1 MQASA
6 VCHCRLGTC
15 SLVHACAVCTC
26 MSVPASSVCNCRL
39 GTCASVPAS
48 VGFHCTSGACS
59 SVHASVASAT
69 VGWVHAA
76 RCTQLVSAAVSWVHA
91 AGCARVLPAAVR
103 RAVWSYTRASMSAAV
118 DWARAATR
126 AQPACGLGDV
136 PRRAC
141 ARTCVLLSV
150 CNAGRLS
157 ALLRVEVFVL
167 GPKCSGCASCWHTCA
182 RLGSAEVS

>member
-1 MQASA
+1 MQFGAR
-6 VCHCRLGTC
+6 VCCLYMHVGACKFCVQLKVGHVRFGACKCRFPLY
-15 SLVHACAVCTC
+15 VWC
-26 MSVPASSVCNCRL
+26 MQ
-39 GTCASVPAS
+39 
-48 VGFHCTSGACS
+48 FGACS